1 MKRLNRIVVP
11 IGVVGIIM
19 LLVVP
24 VPPPLLDVLI
34 ILNILFALVILLTT
48 MFIRKPLDF
57 SVFPSL
63 LLVATLFRLGLNVA
77 STRLVLG
84 EAYAGQVIEAFGA
97 IAVGGSL
104 IIGAVVF
111 LILVV
116 IQFVVVTKGAERV
129 AEVGARFTLDA
140 MPGKQMAIDADLNA
154 GLITDAQAR
163 ERRAE
168 VAAEADFYGA
178 MDGAS
183 KFVKGDAIAGLVII
197 IINIVGGIAIGMVSH
212 GMAIDEAVSTY
223 SLLTIGDGL
232 VTQIPA
238 LLMAVSTGMIVTRS
252 NAETEMGSEAFAQ
265 LGQSVNALNI
275 AGCAA
280 IVMAFIPGMPMLPF
294 IAIGALLV
302 LAAQR
307 VKAGKAREQAA
318 AAADAPAV
326 ETASDSTEELIERM
340 RVHALEIQLATDVV
354 DLVTGGP
361 DDLLARVKALRRRIA
376 LDLGLVVPP
385 VRTRDSVEL
394 PLSTYVI
401 RVAGVEAGRGVVP
414 PGRLLALGQG
424 LDSLPGTAV
433 HDPVFGLE
441 GKWIPVEMRH
451 SAEFSGA
458 TVIDRASV
466 VITHLSSVIQSAAP
480 RLLTREDV
488 RQLTDALKQ
497 VSPSAVEELTP
508 TLLSLAEVQRVLQ
521 GLLAERVPINDLGR
535 IYEALALR
543 AKTST
548 EPEGLIEAARAA
560 LGPAIAA
567 RFAEGGTLR
576 VIMINPLLEQSML
589 ESLRPGDDGMQIV
602 FEPDRMEAVI
612 ESVRQAATAAASGDG
627 GEPVL
632 VCAPTLR
639 AAVRRMVSA
648 QTDGLPV
655 LSYTEASGGA
665 FAIETVGVV
674 RDAVGAG
681 AVGAGAVGVLP
692 AGGGPGGGPGGA
704 GPAGAVPPAQ

>member
-1 MKRLNRIVVP
+1 MKKLLTTLGVP

-24 VPPPLLDVLI
+24 VPPFLLDVLI
-34 ILNILFALVILLTT
+34 ILNIMFALVILLTS
-48 MFIRKPLDF
+48 MFVKKPLDF

-154 GLITDAQAR
+154 GLISDTEAR

-168 VAAEADFYGA
+168 VAAESDFYGA

-197 IINIVGGIAIGMVSH
+197 IINLVGGIAIGLVQH
-212 GMAIDEAVSTY
+212 GMSIDQAVSTY

-252 NAETEMGSEAFAQ
+252 TAEAEMGTAASTQ
-265 LGQSVNALNI
+265 LGQSRNALII
-275 AGCAA
+275 AGSAA
-280 IVMAFIPGMPMLPF
+280 IVMSLIPHMPMLPF
-294 IAIGALLV
+294 LAIGALL
-302 LAAQR
+302 LLIAQR
-307 VKAGKAREQAA
+307 ITATRKREEAEAA
-318 AAADAPAV
+318 LAPAPV
-326 ETASDSTEELIERM
+326 PADQPEELIERM
-340 RVHALEIQLATDVV
+340 RVHPLEILLAPDIV

-376 LDLGLVVPP
+376 LDLGLVTPP
-385 VRTRDSVEL
+385 VRTRDSIEL
-394 PLSTYVI
+394 PQATYVI
-401 RVAGVEAGRGVVP
+401 RIAGVETGRGTAPTGSV
-414 PGRLLALGQG
+414 LALGQG
-424 LDSLPGTAV
+424 LDSLPGTAAL
-433 HDPVFGLE
+433 DPVFGLE
-441 GKWIPVEMRH
+441 GKWIPMEMRH
-451 SAEFSGA
+451 SAEFAGA

-466 VITHLSSVIQSAAP
+466 IITHLSSVIQTHAA

-508 TLLSLAEVQRVLQ
+508 ALLSLAEVQRVLQ
-521 GLLAERVPINDLGR
+521 GLLAERVPINDLSR

-543 AKTST
+543 AKVST
-548 EPEGLIEAARAA
+548 DPEGLIEAARAA
-560 LGPAIAA
+560 LGPAIAS
-567 RFAEGGTLR
+567 RFAEDGTLR
-576 VIMINPLLEQSML
+576 VVMIAPLLEQAML
-589 ESLRPGDDGMQIV
+589 ESLRPGDEGSQIV
-602 FEPDRMEAVI
+602 FDPPRMEAVI
-612 ESVRQAATAAASGDG
+612 ASVKQAVAAQTDG

-632 VCAPTLR
+632 VCAPSLR
-639 AAVRRMVSA
+639 PAVRRLVSA

-655 LSYTEASGGA
+655 LSYTEATSA
-665 FAIETVGVV
+665 SLTIETIGVV
-674 RDAVGAG
+674 RDSSTASLGAAPSAPVG
-681 AVGAGAVGVLP
+681 
-692 AGGGPGGGPGGA
+692 
-704 GPAGAVPPAQ
+704 

>member
-1 MKRLNRIVVP
+1 MNSLLNKLAVP
-11 IGVVGIIM
+11 VGVVGIIM

-24 VPPPLLDVLI
+24 VPPFLLDALI
-34 ILNILFALVILLTT
+34 IVNIMFALVILLTS
-48 MFIRKPLDF
+48 MFVKKPLDF

-154 GLITDAQAR
+154 GLITDVQAR

-197 IINIVGGIAIGMVSH
+197 IINLIGGIAIGLVQH
-212 GMAIDEAVSTY
+212 GMDVEEAVSTY

-252 NAETEMGSEAFAQ
+252 NVETEMGQAATAQ
-265 LGQSVNALNI
+265 LGQSRNALII

-280 IVMAFIPGMPMLPF
+280 IVMALIPGMPILPF
-294 IAIGALLV
+294 VTIGALLL

-307 VKAGKAREQAA
+307 VKVSQARADAA
-318 AAADAPAV
+318 ATAKADGGGTPP
-326 ETASDSTEELIERM
+326 SDQPDELIEKM
-340 RVHALEIQLATDVV
+340 RVHALEIQLAPNIV

-376 LDLGLVVPP
+376 LDLGIVVPP

-394 PLSTYVI
+394 PMSSYAI
-401 RVAGVEAGRGVVP
+401 RIAGVETGRGTAP
-414 PGRLLALGQG
+414 PGSVLALGQG
-424 LDSLPGTAV
+424 LDALPGAAAV
-433 HDPVFGLE
+433 DPVFGLE
-441 GKWIPVEMRH
+441 GKWIPMEMRH
-451 SAEFSGA
+451 SAEFAGA

-466 VITHLSSVIQSAAP
+466 IITHLSSVIQANAA
-480 RLLTREDV
+480 RLLSREDV

-497 VSPSAVEELTP
+497 VSPAAVEELTP
-508 TLLSLAEVQRVLQ
+508 ALLSLAEVQRVLQ
-521 GLLAERVPINDLGR
+521 GLLSERVPINDLSR

-543 AKTST
+543 AKVATD
-548 EPEGLIEAARAA
+548 PEGLIEAARTA

-567 RFAEGGTLR
+567 RFADDGKLR

-589 ESLRPGDDGMQIV
+589 ESMRGGDDGTQIV
-602 FEPDRMEAVI
+602 FDPQRLEAVI
-612 ESVRQAATAAASGDG
+612 GSLKQAAAAVTD

-639 AAVRRMVSA
+639 AAVRRLVSA

-655 LSYTEASGGA
+655 LSYNEATSA
-665 FAIETVGVV
+665 SLTIETVGVV
-674 RDAVGAG
+674 RDTPSLQTAVGSA
-681 AVGAGAVGVLP
+681 P
-692 AGGGPGGGPGGA
+692 AGP
-704 GPAGAVPPAQ
+704 